1 MTQGS
6 FGLRTRDFGL
16 TDARDDRTSRKGS
29 QAIVHFDQHGDAVD
43 VREIDREGTTRI
55 EVRVAQPD
63 MGKVIGKQGRTVRAL
78 RSLVYAAG
86 VKQHRRYVLD
96 VVE

>member
-1 MTQGS
+1 MRETIEMVVKA
-6 FGLRTRDFGL
+6 LVD
-16 TDARDDRTSRKGS
+16 DAE
-29 QAIVHFDQHGDAVD
+29 AVE
-43 VREIDREGTTRI
+43 VREVEREGSTRLEI
-55 EVRVAQPD
+55 RVAQPD

-86 VKQHRRYVLD
+86 LKQHRRFVLD